1 MAVADV
7 VTVLMEYCEDGEET
21 FRDLRGPEAVIA
33 VQDVIDLL
41 QGELG
46 GQLDYGA
53 LWDEFEAAPRQTAPD
68 LIGALEAMIEADPG
82 LADKLEVLLEE
93 YYATSGPVGPTA
105 GDRMPESEASEFV
118 PREDAR
124 IESHEVEPRRH
135 TDVAGEGTYL
145 YGNVR
150 AGDGT
155 VEKALELGGD
165 ALDGMASIPVRRELE
180 VLTFDVAQL
189 FTQLRT
195 TVGQEPALSDETRD
209 ELRRELD
216 GLEAQMMQGQE
227 ADEDRLVGHLRRI
240 GDLDPDFLELL
251 LTGLRHTRSEAQ
263 AVVENAIQRASEEE
277 GS

>member
-7 VTVLMEYCEDGEET
+7 VSVLVEYCEDGEET

-46 GQLDYGA
+46 GQLDYGT

-93 YYATSGPVGPTA
+93 YYATSRPVGPTA
-105 GDRMPESEASEFV
+105 GDRMPESEASQVV

-124 IESHEVEPRRH
+124 IERHEVEPRRH

-150 AGDGT
+150 AGDVA
-155 VEKALELGGD
+155 VEKSLELGSD
-165 ALDGMASIPVRRELE
+165 VLDGMASIPVRRELD
-180 VLTFDVAQL
+180 VLSFDVAQL
-189 FTQLRT
+189 FDQLRT
-195 TVGQEPALSDETRD
+195 TVGQEAALSDEIRA
-209 ELRRELD
+209 ELRQELD
-216 GLEAQMMQGQE
+216 GLEAEMMLGDE
-227 ADEDRLVGHLRRI
+227 ADQDRLVEHLRRV
-240 GDLDPDFLELL
+240 GDLDPDFLGLL
-251 LTGLRHTRSEAQ
+251 LAGLRHTRSEAQ